1 MSVPSMVA
9 GELDISGITPN
20 ASLYN
25 SVAKGAPLVVI
36 LDRGTNRPGFG
47 YTVMNVTQA
56 LYEQGVKSMADFAKL
71 KGKKV
76 GVGALGSINQYNVA
90 QALLKVGLEPAKDVQ
105 WIVNVPQPDLMRM
118 LGQGQVD
125 VTDLA
130 YQFGLFAKNN
140 NWGPIVAN
148 GDQIAPDTA
157 IATYTVRKDFLGE
170 ESRRGHPLVHSLS
183 PGRKGIQRS
192 RAGPRPASR
201 YRGNPRK
208 EYGAEQT

>member
-1 MSVPSMVA
+1 MNRRQGSFVAMLGVALMAGEAVQAADVVRVGEGPFITGGGYFIARDKGYFRKLGIEIQALEFQDGALSVPSMVA

-130 YQFGLFAKNN
+130 
-140 NWGPIVAN
+140 N
-148 GDQIAPDTA
+148 GAA
-157 IATYTVRKDFLGE
+157 I
-170 ESRRGHPLVHSLS
+170 
-183 PGRKGIQRS
+183 
-192 RAGPRPASR
+192 
-201 YRGNPRK
+201 
-208 EYGAEQT
+208 